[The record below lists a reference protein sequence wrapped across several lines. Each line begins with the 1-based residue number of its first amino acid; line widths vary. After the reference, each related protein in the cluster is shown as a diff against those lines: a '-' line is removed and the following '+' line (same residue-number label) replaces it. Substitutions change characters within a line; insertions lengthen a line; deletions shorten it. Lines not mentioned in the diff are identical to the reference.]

1 MTLHD
6 VILSDASAVFTST
19 DDFAETV
26 TYHKRQYFGE
36 AAATPRTIKA
46 VVIREQIAVI
56 GEEGDTVA
64 PVWQV
69 HVANDNTLG
78 ISSAELDMGGDQIA
92 LPPRDGKDAVRK
104 TITQLLIQDHGMLVL
119 ECR

>member
-6 VILSDASAVFTST
+6 VILSDASTVFTST
-19 DDFAETV
+19 DDFAEVV
-26 TYHKRQYFGE
+26 TYYPWQKFGE
-36 AAATPRTIKA
+36 VAPTPRSINA
-46 VVIREQIAVI
+46 VVLREQAAVI
-56 GEEGDTVA
+56 GEDGDTVA

-69 HVANDNTLG
+69 HVSNDATLG
-78 ISSAELDMGGDQIA
+78 ISSAELNLGGDQIE
-92 LPPRDGKDAVRK
+92 LPPRDGKTAIKR